1 MPLTDRDRR
10 TLKVGGVIA
19 GVLLVGFLLVNL
31 LSGGGAEKGAPF
43 SPRQS
48 PGGSPSTTPTPS
60 STQTP
65 APVFQ
70 GRDPF
75 SIPGVLAPSSGSS
88 SGSSSSS
95 SSSSGSSSSS
105 SSSSGSSSSSST
117 TSPTAPGN
125 GSSTSIGGHQ
135 VVLLDVF
142 PRNGVEMAQVEI
154 DGVVYTVAEG
164 EAFGPNHAFELRSV
178 SGNCGTFLFGDQA
191 FTLCITPQK

>member
-1 MPLTDRDRR
+1 MPLTERDRR
-10 TLKVGGVIA
+10 TLTVGGIIA

-31 LSGGGAEKGAPF
+31 LSGGGGETGESS
-43 SPRQS
+43 SPRPRPS
-48 PGGSPSTTPTPS
+48 GSPSTAPTPTP
-60 STQTP
+60 TQTP

-75 SIPGVLAPSSGSS
+75 SVPGVLAPSSG
-88 SGSSSSS
+88 SSS

-105 SSSSGSSSSSST
+105 SSSGSSSSSSST

-125 GSSTSIGGHQ
+125 GSSTTVGGHQ

-142 PRNGVEMAQVEI
+142 PRNGVEMAQVEV
-154 DGVVYTVAEG
+154 DGTVYTIAEG
-164 EAFGPNHAFELRSV
+164 ETFGPNQAFELRSV
-178 SGNCGTFLFGDQA
+178 SGNCGTFLFGDQS